1 MPKLQYKRLAPHIDM
16 TPFVDLGFVLL
27 ISFMLLKTLKN
38 ESLSNMEVPLKPL
51 GCYEGD
57 YKSLP
62 FIYNLSLLTDST
74 ICLEYIDNENI
85 SKSYSQDLHYDK
97 ADFRALLQGL
107 KVNKG
112 DKPIFIKSSKKI
124 SYGFFIQII
133 DDLYISKL
141 WFVLPNNSYNIY
153 PQY

>member
-1 MPKLQYKRLAPHIDM
+1 MPKLQYKRRIPHIDM

-38 ESLSNMEVPLKPL
+38 DFLRETTVPSEPL
-51 GCYEGD
+51 RCYEGD

-85 SKSYSQDLHYDK
+85 SKSNSQYLRYNST
-97 ADFRALLQGL
+97 DFKALLQGL
-107 KVNKG
+107 KAYKSY
-112 DKPIFIKSSKKI
+112 KFIFIKSSKKI

-133 DDLYISKL
+133 NDLEVSKVS
-141 WFVLPNNSYNIY
+141 FVIPHGSYSVHAE
-153 PQY
+153 